1 MATDET
7 DVLTVFDRTIVRK
20 VYGPTKGGECWRVI
34 TNKELHDTI
43 KQRSHKFYKIP
54 LTHVERTQ
62 NRIMPKQFARATKE
76 KTRKRG
82 RPNKK
87 WRGRL
92 KRI

>member
-1 MATDET
+1 MATEEI
-7 DVLTVFDRTIVRK
+7 DVLTIFDRTIVRK
-20 VYGPTKGGECWRVI
+20 VHGPTKEGECWRVT
-34 TNKELHDTI
+34 TNKELYDTI
-43 KQRSHKFYKIP
+43 KQRSHKIYKIP

-62 NRIMPKQFARATKE
+62 NRIMPKQFARATNDE
-76 KTRKRG
+76 TRKRG